1 MSTRSAAR
9 SGAVPGAGLIQPPAH
24 QQSIARSHERCAAL
38 GVDAL
43 AVPDLSPVPQHR
55 LREIRDR
62 HHRLFQHAA
71 PVMEMLLEQIISTR
85 SVVVL
90 TDSQGTILHS
100 IGDDGFM
107 EKAQQIALAPG
118 VNWSEATKGTNA
130 VGTALFDE
138 TATLVHGNEHFIRAN
153 HFLTCSA
160 APIFDHAGQ
169 VMGVLDVTGDHRS
182 YHPHTLAMVGMSAQL
197 IENHWF
203 SDRFRH
209 GLRLH
214 FHPRA
219 DMLGTVRE
227 GMLAVSPDGA
237 ILGANRT
244 ALSFVGS
251 SAAALRMEGLEGVFG
266 VTVPA
271 VVDHCRRYGDQ
282 PLAVRVAQ
290 GPQEARV
297 FHMRAFFSWPTL
309 WPGRDPHE
317 VAPPASGEAA
327 PGLAR
332 TVASPPVAP
341 AALAPT
347 GSPGVPADAARPGA
361 PPASAARMAGAPA
374 DAPPPTLEAVELDTI
389 RRAVEAAGGNISKAA
404 RHLGIGRNTIYR
416 KLRQLSDS

>member
-43 AVPDLSPVPQHR
+43 AVPDLSPVPHHR

-62 HHRLFQHAA
+62 HQRLYQHAA

-138 TATLVHGNEHFIRAN
+138 TATLVHANEHFIRAN

-182 YHPHTLAMVGMSAQL
+182 YHPHTLAMVGMSAQM

-219 DMLGTVRE
+219 ELLGTVRE
-227 GMLAVSPDGA
+227 GLLAVSPDGA

-244 ALSFVGS
+244 ALSFVGT

-266 VTVPA
+266 VSVPA
-271 VVDHCRRYGDQ
+271 VVDHCRRHGDQ

-309 WPGRDPHE
+309 WPGHGTHE
-317 VAPPASGEAA
+317 VASPAHAANQASAPSLRPTRASLVQPAAARTTDAA
-327 PGLAR
+327 PEPQAR
-332 TVASPPVAP
+332 AGSLPVD
-341 AALAPT
+341 
-347 GSPGVPADAARPGA
+347 V
-361 PPASAARMAGAPA
+361 
-374 DAPPPTLEAVELDTI
+374 PPPTLEAVELDTI

-416 KLRQLSDS
+416 KLKQLTDS